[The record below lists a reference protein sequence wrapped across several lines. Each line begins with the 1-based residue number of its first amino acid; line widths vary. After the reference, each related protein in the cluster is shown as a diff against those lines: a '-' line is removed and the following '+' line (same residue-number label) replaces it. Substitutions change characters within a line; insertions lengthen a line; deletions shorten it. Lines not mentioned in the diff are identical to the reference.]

1 MKEVK
6 VVTLED
12 NIDYIVI
19 SKVNIDNNTY
29 LFLANE
35 NDPKDLCIRKEITE
49 NNIEYLVGL
58 ENEDEFNKVML
69 EYNKKTDMNI

>member
-1 MKEVK
+1 MKEITT
-6 VVTLED
+6 VTLED

-19 SKVNIDNNTY
+19 SKINIDNNTY

-69 EYNKKTDMNI
+69 EYNKKTGMNN

>member
-1 MKEVK
+1 MKEITT
-6 VVTLED
+6 VTLED

-69 EYNKKTDMNI
+69 EYNKKTDMNN